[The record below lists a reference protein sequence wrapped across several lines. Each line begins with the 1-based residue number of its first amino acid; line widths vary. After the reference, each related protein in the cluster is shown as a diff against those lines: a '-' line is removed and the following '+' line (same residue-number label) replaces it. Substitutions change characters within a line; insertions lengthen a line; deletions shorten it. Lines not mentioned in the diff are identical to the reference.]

1 LENGRTIEEMAAM
14 TRHILHV
21 DLDAFFVAVEVAR
34 RPELVGKPVVVG
46 GDPGGRGVVATASYE
61 ARKYGVFSAMSLKM
75 AQRLC
80 PHAIFLRGDYREYER
95 VSKVFHAVLAGF
107 TPLVESG
114 GLDEAY
120 LDITGCEGI
129 VGTPVQAAT
138 SVRERVRAETN
149 LAASVG
155 IGTSRMIAKIAS
167 DRAKPDGLLEVLEG
181 TEAAFLAPMPLRAMP
196 FLGANTEKK
205 LASVGLTTIG
215 QLAAFSEQ
223 AIVSLLGP
231 HGAVLLQRAR
241 GIDHATVGE
250 GHEGR
255 KSISREGTFN
265 EDVASDAKLRSV
277 VRAYSENVA
286 TQLREKGWRART
298 VSLKLRYGDFT
309 TLSRSVTLKRPA
321 NSNDAV
327 YEAANELFERLR
339 AQDGRAVR
347 LIGVGLSNFVED
359 VKQLSLETTV
369 DEKQEKLSAAYYR
382 VRTNYVTK
390 SLQTGRTAFR
400 GFDEDDRL
408 LDRRTGLSSQIH

>member
-1 LENGRTIEEMAAM
+1 M
-14 TRHILHV
+14 TRQILHV

-61 ARKYGVFSAMSLKM
+61 ARKFGVFSAMSLKT

-80 PHAIFLRGDYREYER
+80 PQAVFLRGDYREYER
-95 VSKVFHAVLAGF
+95 VSKVFHSILADF

-120 LDITGCEGI
+120 LDITGCEGL
-129 VGTPVQAAT
+129 VGTPVEAAT
-138 SVRERVRAETN
+138 EIRRRVREQTG

-155 IGTSRMIAKIAS
+155 IAGNRMIAKIAS
-167 DRAKPDGLLEVLEG
+167 DKAKPDGLLEVPEG
-181 TEAAFLAPMPLRAMP
+181 TEAAFLAPLPLRAMP
-196 FLGANTEKK
+196 FLGASTEKK
-205 LASVGLTTIG
+205 LGSLGLTTIG

-223 AIVSLLGP
+223 VLVSLLGP
-231 HGAVLLQRAR
+231 HGSVLLQRAQ
-241 GIDHATVGE
+241 GIDDSPVGD

-265 EDVASDAKLRSV
+265 EDVASGQRLRAV
-277 VRAYSENVA
+277 LRAYSESVA
-286 TQLREKGWRART
+286 SQLREKGWRTRT

-309 TLSRSVTLKRPA
+309 TISRSVTLKRPA

-327 YEAANELFERLR
+327 YEAAVGMFEKLR
-339 AQDGRAVR
+339 AADGRAVR

-369 DEKQEKLSAAYYR
+369 DDRQEKLSAAFDR
-382 VRTNYVTK
+382 VRTKYGSK

-400 GFDEDDRL
+400 GIGEDDDGLPERQ
-408 LDRRTGLSSQIH
+408 TGLSSQIH